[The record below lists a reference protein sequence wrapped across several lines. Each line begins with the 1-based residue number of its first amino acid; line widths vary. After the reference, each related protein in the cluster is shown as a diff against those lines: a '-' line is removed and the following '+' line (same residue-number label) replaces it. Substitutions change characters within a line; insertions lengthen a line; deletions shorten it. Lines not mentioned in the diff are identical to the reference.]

1 MPYDNK
7 RPPSDPG
14 QGAIRPASGIPARSA
29 DRLSTRPPFP
39 PGNAMHLTHGAKSP
53 RVFLPLAEQ
62 LAAGLTHDRPD
73 LARYP
78 GEVAAWAEWEARAM
92 LMRRYLADVGYLDD
106 DGVPRKEPTKWLT
119 TCENAASR
127 ARAALGLT
135 PFTEAALAK
144 ERAAA
149 SLVAVDLEAIA
160 ERGREALARR
170 VSAGEL
176 PESDAAGELLSALA
190 EQNASAYAWSAAE
203 HAAAQCVVV
212 AATTTTATATP
223 GTDTDHQSEEA

>member
-1 MPYDNK
+1 M
-7 RPPSDPG
+7 R
-14 QGAIRPASGIPARSA
+14 
-29 DRLSTRPPFP
+29 
-39 PGNAMHLTHGAKSP
+39 
-53 RVFLPLAEQ
+53 AER
-62 LAAGLTHDRPD
+62 LAAGLLDDRPD

-92 LMRRYLADVGYLDD
+92 LMRRHLADVGYLDD
-106 DGVPRKEPTKWLT
+106 EGVPRKEPTKWLT
-119 TCENAASR
+119 TCENAAAR

-170 VSAGEL
+170 VAAGEL
-176 PESDAAGELLSALA
+176 PEPDAAGELLTALA
-190 EQNASAYAWSAAE
+190 EQNASAYARSAAE
-203 HAAAQCVVV
+203 HAAARR
-212 AATTTTATATP
+212 ATATTTT
-223 GTDTDHQSEEA
+223 DESEEA